1 MGVACFRRSYSK
13 TQSSGGGGGK
23 GGGGGGEL
31 NRPREKKEKNKGR
44 LGREVPSPFPSLVAA
59 CIFPRQIFAR
69 ALLS

>member
-13 TQSSGGGGGK
+13 TRSSDGGGRLK
-23 GGGGGGEL
+23 SYAEK
-31 NRPREKKEKNKGR
+31 KKEKNEGR
-44 LGREVPSPFPSLVAA
+44 LGREVPSPFPFLVAA

>member
-13 TQSSGGGGGK
+13 TQSSGGGGGEGV
-23 GGGGGGEL
+23 GGGRVKSSAGKK
-31 NRPREKKEKNKGR
+31 REK
-44 LGREVPSPFPSLVAA
+44 REETGARFSLPSPSLVAA

>member
-1 MGVACFRRSYSK
+1 MGVACFRRSYGK
-13 TQSSGGGGGK
+13 TRSSGGGGGE
-23 GGGGGGEL
+23 GGGGRLKSYAEK
-31 NRPREKKEKNKGR
+31 KKEKNEGR